1 MDLEERQLI
10 LEFLDRMK
18 NIDKSLEQIADSV
31 GGIDASL
38 DSIDHEISVI
48 GDYIYNIQKIICKE
62 RIGETLERRL

>member
-1 MDLEERQLI
+1 MDLEETQLI

-18 NIDKSLEQIADSV
+18 NIDKSLEQLDDSV

-48 GDYIYNIQKIICKE
+48 GDYIYNIKEIICKE
-62 RIGETLERRL
+62 RIGEILERRL